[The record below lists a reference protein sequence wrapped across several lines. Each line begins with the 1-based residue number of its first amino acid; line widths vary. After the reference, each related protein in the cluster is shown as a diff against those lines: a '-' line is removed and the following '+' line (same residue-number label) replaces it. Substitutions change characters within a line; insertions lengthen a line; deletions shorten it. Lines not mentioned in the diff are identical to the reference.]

1 MKRILSSIRTR
12 ILNKRVLLSVGAA
25 ALVLGSSVAVGSVVR
40 ANTARAEVATT
51 TTTLPPTTTIPPTTT
66 TQPVGEP
73 DPAPV
78 TLPALDGQLR
88 QGSSGDVVK
97 AYEQRLADLRFDP
110 GEVDGK
116 FDAATTFAVQTLQKV
131 MGFERTGRIGD
142 EERTALNTFKW
153 PKPLK
158 PDGGA
163 KRFEVDIDK
172 QVGTLYVDNKIKLMT
187 TVSTGASYYYCWVPK
202 TGGTRICEYADTPS
216 GSYRFYTKYNGW
228 QEGDLGRIYNP
239 VYFNGGIAVHGYPQV
254 PVQPASHG
262 CVRIPMYVADYFPS
276 LVSTG
281 DPVYVIGGPE
291 GRRPVTYTPIP
302 VDATPTPAPSTAK
315 PSPSTTPTTVATT
328 TTTAAPTTTTT
339 AAPTTT
345 TTS

>member
-1 MKRILSSIRTR
+1 MKQALTTIRTR
-12 ILNKRVLLSVGAA
+12 ILNKRVLLSVGGA
-25 ALVLGSSVAVGSVVR
+25 ALILGSSVAAGGVVR
-40 ANTARAEVATT
+40 ANTARAIVTT
-51 TTTLPPTTTIPPTTT
+51 TTTLPPTTTTIPPTTT
-66 TQPVGEP
+66 TVPVGEP

-78 TLPALDGQLR
+78 DLPALTSDLH
-88 QGSSGDVVK
+88 QGSSGETVQ
-97 AYEQRLADLRFDP
+97 AYEQRLKDPRFDP

-116 FDAATTFAVQTLQKV
+116 FDSSTTYAVQTLQKV
-131 MGFERTGRIGD
+131 MGLDRSGHIGEPERL
-142 EERTALNTFKW
+142 ALNTFKW
-153 PKPLK
+153 PKALK

-163 KRFEVDIDK
+163 KRFEIDIDK

-216 GSYRFYTKYNGW
+216 GSYHFYTKYHGW

-262 CVRIPMYVADYFPS
+262 CTRIPMYIADYFPD

-302 VDATPTPAPSTAK
+302 VDATPAAPPATTAK
-315 PSPSTTPTTVATT
+315 PSPSTTHATSPTT
-328 TTTAAPTTTTT
+328 TTAPTTTTT
-339 AAPTTT
+339 APTTT
-345 TTS
+345 TTSA